1 MWRRT
6 QKKLIKEAVHKP
18 EMMPEMIQEAERK
31 ENLKARRKEYRESEK
46 GKAAIKKW
54 EKIYNGKAARKAS
67 RKKYQQSAKGKAAR
81 KAASRKFAQALHPRA
96 RNAILIQA
104 GLADIKSQA
113 KTRAAKKAIKVTE
126 KKMKSQFRRKEIITW
141 YRKKMMEA
149 GRSL

>member
-54 EKIYNGKAARKAS
+54 EKIGNFFS
-67 RKKYQQSAKGKAAR
+67 RDHKLEHVRWTLRRHFTGVR
-81 KAASRKFAQALHPRA
+81 HRA
-96 RNAILIQA
+96 RM
-104 GLADIKSQA
+104 IKN
-113 KTRAAKKAIKVTE
+113 
-126 KKMKSQFRRKEIITW
+126 
-141 YRKKMMEA
+141 
-149 GRSL
+149 L